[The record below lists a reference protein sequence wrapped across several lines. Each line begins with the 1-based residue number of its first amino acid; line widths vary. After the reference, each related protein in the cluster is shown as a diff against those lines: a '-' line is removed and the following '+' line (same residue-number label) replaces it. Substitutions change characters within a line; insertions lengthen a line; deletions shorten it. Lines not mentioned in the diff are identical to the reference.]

1 MCGIAG
7 YYDFNASSNPGI
19 LEEMT
24 GVLHH
29 RGPDANGYFS
39 EEKVG
44 LGHQRLKIIDLS
56 DAANQPMTSRNG
68 QFVIVFNGEV
78 YNYTEIANDLQIPLK
93 TNSDTEVVLE
103 AFALEGIACLN
114 RFNGMF
120 AFAVYDKKEK
130 NLTLARDRIG
140 IKPLFYFKDNEQL
153 LFASELKA
161 IKKAKP
167 GLQINEGVIAS
178 FLHYGYIPEPYTIYE
193 NVLKFPAGH
202 YMECRDGKTG
212 LKQWWSATEKI
223 NNTVL
228 SNQQSAKTQLNVL
241 LQKSVKY
248 RLMSDVPFGTFLSG
262 GIDSSLIT
270 AIAQSVS
277 DKPIKTFSIGFREA
291 KYDESVYAKSVSDYL
306 KTDHHPFV
314 VTYRDAIDLMEGFF
328 HAYDEPF
335 ADSSG
340 IPTMLV
346 SKLARQHVTMTLS
359 GDGGDELFFGYGAYH
374 WAKRLQS
381 PFLNLFRKPLSFGLG
396 MMSDRYKRIGKLI
409 DFPSGE
415 RLPGHIFSQEQYYFS
430 EAEINTLMTN
440 PEKVFRPGKVYL
452 NRTLTAVEEQAL
464 FDLQYYLKD
473 DLLVKVD
480 RASMHYSLETRVP
493 LLDHNIVEFAL
504 NLSPELKIRN
514 GESKY
519 LLKQV
524 LYDYVPAKYFD
535 RPKWGFSIPL
545 NRWLKNELRH
555 WLEDYTSKQVI
566 EQHGLVRYDEVAGLK
581 KKYLQGQD
589 HLYNRLWLIVVLH
602 KFLS

>member
-7 YYDFNASSNPGI
+7 YYDSNASTNREV
-19 LEEMT
+19 LKQMT
-24 GVLHH
+24 GKLHH
-29 RGPDANGYFS
+29 RGPDANGYYYDS
-39 EEKVG
+39 LVG

-68 QFVIVFNGEV
+68 RYVIVFNGEV
-78 YNYTEIANDLQIPLK
+78 YNYRAIAAGLEIPLK

-103 AFALEGIACLN
+103 VFALEGAGCLK

-120 AFAVYDKKEK
+120 AFAVYDKQEQKM
-130 NLTLARDRIG
+130 TLARDRIG
-140 IKPLFYFKDNEQL
+140 IKPLYYHQQGNSI

-161 IKKAKP
+161 IKAVQKD
-167 GLQINEGVIAS
+167 LQINKKVIAS
-178 FLHYGYIPEPYTIYE
+178 FLHYGYIPEPFTIYKD
-193 NVLKFPAGH
+193 VHKFPAGH
-202 YMECRDGKTG
+202 YMECHNDKIE
-212 LKQWWSATEKI
+212 LKSWWSPAEKI
-223 NNTVL
+223 NKPVL
-228 SNQQSAKTQLNVL
+228 SDEQSAKSELKAL
-241 LQKSVKY
+241 LQQSVSH

-262 GIDSSLIT
+262 GIDSSLVT

-277 DKPIKTFSIGFREA
+277 KKPIKTFSIGFKEA

-314 VTYRDAIDLMEGFF
+314 VTYQDAIDLMDDYFD
-328 HAYDEPF
+328 AYDEPF

-346 SKLARQHVTMTLS
+346 SRLARKHVTMTLS

-374 WAKRLQS
+374 WAKRLQNPLIS
-381 PFLNLFRKPLSFGLG
+381 IFRKPLSMG
-396 MMSDRYKRIGKLI
+396 MDLLADRYKRIGKLI
-409 DFPSGE
+409 DFPSKKH
-415 RLPGHIFSQEQYYFS
+415 LPGHIFSQEQYYFS
-430 EAEINTLMTN
+430 EPEIKRLLTN
-440 PEKVFRPGKVYL
+440 PEKVFQPDDSTL
-452 NRTLTAVEEQAL
+452 NRTLTAVEKQAF

-493 LLDHNIVEFAL
+493 LLDHHIVEFAL

-514 GESKY
+514 GVSKY

-524 LYDYVPAKYFD
+524 LYDYVPKKYFD

-545 NRWLKNELRH
+545 NQWLKKELRH
-555 WLEDYTSKQVI
+555 WLEDYTSKSVI
-566 EQHGLVRYDEVAGLK
+566 EQARLIRYDEVEQLK

-589 HLYNRLWLIVVLH
+589 HLYNRLWLIIVLH